1 MRPND
6 VSEHPPGASARAR
19 RVSRVVTRPLE
30 RFIHVQAASGIVL
43 LVCAAI
49 ALVWANSRWGASY
62 RALWDTPL
70 ELAIAGWRLEMSLH
84 SLVNDVLMAVF
95 FFVIGL
101 EIRREVHDGELRSI
115 RSASLPVFAA
125 IGGMAVPAAIY
136 LLIAPAHV
144 REGWAVPVSTDT
156 AFALGILALL
166 GARIAPSLRVLL
178 LAVAIIDDIL
188 AIIIIATVFSSGLK
202 LLGIALA
209 LLGLAAIIGL
219 QRLGV
224 RHIAAYAGPAIAVW
238 TGCWHA
244 GIHPTVAGILVGL
257 LTPARIWYGHQ
268 GFVDVAHHHL
278 ARLAGRLG
286 RPHRDSVD
294 IKRSMSELRRAQRES
309 VSPVERLET
318 AMHAWAAFAIMP
330 IFALANAGIDFAS
343 VELGTAPRL
352 IAAVVAGLVVGK
364 LVGIVS
370 AVKLAVK
377 LGICELPSHV
387 TWRGIVVLG
396 AVSGVGFTMALFIA
410 DLAFRQRADLQDV
423 SAIAVLLASAAA
435 GLLALSLGLLLLP
448 KPASRRLARTP
459 VRRERAE
466 HRRDD
471 EQGRHVPE

>member
-1 MRPND
+1 M
-6 VSEHPPGASARAR
+6 
-19 RVSRVVTRPLE
+19 TRPLE

-49 ALVWANSRWGASY
+49 ALAWANSPWGATY
-62 RALWDTPL
+62 HALWDTPL
-70 ELAIAGWRLEMSLH
+70 QAGIGGWRFRMSLH

-101 EIRREVHDGELRSI
+101 EIRREIHDGELRSV
-115 RSASLPVFAA
+115 RAASLPVFAA

-136 LLIAPAHV
+136 VLVAPAHV

-156 AFALGILALL
+156 AFALGIFALL

-188 AIIIIATVFSSGLK
+188 AIVIIAIFFSSGLK
-202 LLGIALA
+202 FLGVVFALV
-209 LLGLAAIIGL
+209 GLTAIIGL

-238 TGCWHA
+238 AGCWHA

-268 GFVDVAHHHL
+268 GFVDVAHGHL
-278 ARLAGRLG
+278 ATIARRLG
-286 RPHRDSVD
+286 RPHLHSLD

-352 IAAVVAGLVVGK
+352 IAAVVAGLVIGK
-364 LVGIVS
+364 LVGIVGTVRI
-370 AVKLAVK
+370 AVG
-377 LGICELPSHV
+377 LGISELPSHV

-396 AVSGVGFTMALFIA
+396 AVAGVGFTMALFIA
-410 DLAFRQRADLQDV
+410 QLAFRQSGDLQDL

-435 GLLALSLGLLLLP
+435 GLLALTLGLILLP
-448 KPASRRLARTP
+448 KPATARQ
-459 VRRERAE
+459 A
-466 HRRDD
+466 
-471 EQGRHVPE
+471 